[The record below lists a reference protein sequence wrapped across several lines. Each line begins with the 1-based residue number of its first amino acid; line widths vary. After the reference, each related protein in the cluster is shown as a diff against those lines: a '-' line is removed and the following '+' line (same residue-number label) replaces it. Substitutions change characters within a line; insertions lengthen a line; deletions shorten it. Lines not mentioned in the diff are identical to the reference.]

1 MFEGD
6 LEYSWAENMV
16 VRPFRGAFSR
26 PILGKKNAKSSLQVI
41 FGPCIK
47 AMLGVSQWYW
57 GSFSEFQGGLD
68 YVWAEHMVV
77 RPFWGAFSRP
87 TLRKNSAKSPLQVMC
102 GPCIKAILGVFQ
114 GCFSV
119 CLRVF

>member
-41 FGPCIK
+41 FGPCTK

-68 YVWAEHMVV
+68 YVWAEHMVTAV
-77 RPFWGAFSRP
+77 
-87 TLRKNSAKSPLQVMC
+87 L
-102 GPCIKAILGVFQ
+102 
-114 GCFSV
+114 GCFFEADTSQK
-119 CLRVF
+119 